1 MTQTNTTQNKEE
13 LSKEQ
18 QMELFTKFETI
29 LRNYKDE
36 NAINAYQANF
46 RLMDIFSK
54 SLSQAHQSGIEEGA
68 RAERVK
74 IAKLLGDEYENMENN
89 ASFYLKLAE
98 SLKENKQ

>member
-1 MTQTNTTQNKEE
+1 MNKNYKRLLKHKFIEE
-13 LSKEQ
+13 FVSDSREDDWVRPMGSVIRPSSVLSWLE
-18 QMELFTKFETI
+18 ENIDTSI
-29 LRNYKDE
+29 LR
-36 NAINAYQANF
+36 
-46 RLMDIFSK
+46 
-54 SLSQAHQSGIEEGA
+54 AHQSGIEEGA

>member
-1 MTQTNTTQNKEE
+1 MPINNTTQNKEE
-13 LSKEQ
+13 LSKEVEERFDKQ
-18 QMELFTKFETI
+18 FYYVPK
-29 LRNYKDE
+29 NDE
-36 NAINAYQANF
+36 EAIACTGFHANQIKQF
-46 RLMDIFSK
+46 LAK
-54 SLSQAHQSGIEEGA
+54 ELSQAHQSGIEEGA